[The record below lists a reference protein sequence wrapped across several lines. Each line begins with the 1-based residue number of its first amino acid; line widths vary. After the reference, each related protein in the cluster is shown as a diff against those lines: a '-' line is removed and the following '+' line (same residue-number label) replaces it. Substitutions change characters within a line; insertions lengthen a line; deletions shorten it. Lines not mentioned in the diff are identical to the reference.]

1 MLGSPTFP
9 DPPPALQQLRPN
21 HHNNQICPTPM
32 RQIGGRLAGMGWS
45 HVGYVRRWCAHHRG
59 EYAGA
64 KRPKTSKLTIGTTS
78 PRSPPSRN
86 SRNGAILTIPR
97 PPDTS
102 GSALRLLP
110 VSCPLLARPM
120 PISRPAACPPC
131 CGKRSFLKDSFFG
144 EQRCSSPPLWLPRTG
159 MEGTDESGRN
169 YELTYVRT
177 YVRT

>member
-1 MLGSPTFP
+1 MLARSFANRRGE
-9 DPPPALQQLRPN
+9 LRRKLRPK
-21 HHNNQICPTPM
+21 ISRKAC
-32 RQIGGRLAGMGWS
+32 IGTS
-45 HVGYVRRWCAHHRG
+45 SRRWRA
-59 EYAGA
+59 
-64 KRPKTSKLTIGTTS
+64 S
-78 PRSPPSRN
+78 RS

-169 YELTYVRT
+169 YELTYIRT
-177 YVRT
+177 YVARRVRVRVRGE